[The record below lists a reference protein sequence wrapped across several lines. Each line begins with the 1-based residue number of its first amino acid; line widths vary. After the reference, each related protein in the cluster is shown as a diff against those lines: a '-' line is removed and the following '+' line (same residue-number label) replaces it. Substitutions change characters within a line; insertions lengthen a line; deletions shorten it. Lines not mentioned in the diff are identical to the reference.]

1 MAGKGSAGGA
11 LGAMFG
17 AGDVAGF
24 MGLPE
29 ARLEDLR
36 AAQVVILG
44 APGCTPYP
52 TVGFYCAG
60 GPAAIRAGGAA
71 YAANLAHMNFDL
83 GAPVLPHGAQ
93 VVDAGD
99 LALDDRDGAANR
111 DRLRAAVAQI
121 LAIGAVPVLIGGDDS
136 LPIPMLQ
143 ALEAGVA
150 GGGPLTILQIDAHID
165 WREEVGGERW
175 GLSSTMRRASE
186 MGHVARIIQVGSRG
200 IGSARPGDYQAAL
213 DAGVT
218 FVPARE
224 VAESG
229 IARALS
235 LIPEGARVAICL
247 DVDALDPAIMPAVIG
262 RTAGGLSY
270 WQVFEL
276 IAGVAAKAR
285 IVAFDMVEFMP
296 DRDIDGQGALVAAQ
310 LLAGTIGIL
319 ARQEAGA

>member
-165 WREEVGGERW
+165 WRDEVGGERW

-186 MGHVARIIQVGSRG
+186 MGHVARIVQVGSRG

-235 LIPEGARVAICL
+235 LIPEGARVVICL

>member
-1 MAGKGSAGGA
+1 MAGTAGGA

-17 AGDVAGF
+17 AAEVAGF

-29 ARLEDLR
+29 ARLDALGGAR
-36 AAQVVILG
+36 VVVLG

-52 TVGFYCAG
+52 SVGFYCAG
-60 GPAAIRAGGAA
+60 GPQAIRAGAAA

-83 GAPVLPHGAQ
+83 GAPVLPHLAP

-99 LALDDRDGAANR
+99 LAMDLADPAGNR
-111 DRLRAAVAQI
+111 DRLRAAVAQV
-121 LAIGAVPVLIGGDDS
+121 LAAGAVPVLIGGDDS
-136 LPIPMLQ
+136 LPIPLLQ
-143 ALEAGVA
+143 ALEGQ
-150 GGGPLTILQIDAHID
+150 GPLTILQIDAHID
-165 WREEVGGERW
+165 WRDEVGGERW

-186 MGHVARIIQVGSRG
+186 MGHVERIIQVGQRG
-200 IGSARPGDYQAAL
+200 IGSARPGDHQAAQ
-213 DAGVT
+213 DWGVQ

-224 VAESG
+224 VAETG

-235 LIPEGARVAICL
+235 LIPAGARVVICL
-247 DVDALDPAIMPAVIG
+247 DVDALDPAVMPAVIG

-296 DRDIDGQGALVAAQ
+296 ERDVDGQGALVAAQ
-310 LLAGTIGIL
+310 LLAGTIGLL
-319 ARQEAGA
+319 ARQEMGA

>member
-1 MAGKGSAGGA
+1 MAGTAGGA

-17 AGDVAGF
+17 AGKVAGF
-24 MGLPE
+24 MGLSE
-29 ARLEDLR
+29 ARLDDLGG
-36 AAQVVILG
+36 AQVVVLG

-52 TVGFYCAG
+52 AVGFYCAG
-60 GPAAIRAGGAA
+60 GPAAIRAGAAA

-83 GAPVLPHGAQ
+83 GTQVLPHGAR

-99 LALDDRDGAANR
+99 LAMNPADPAGNR
-111 DRLRAAVAQI
+111 DRLRAAVGQV
-121 LAIGAVPVLIGGDDS
+121 LAAGAVPVLLGGDDS

-143 ALEAGVA
+143 ALEGQ
-150 GGGPLTILQIDAHID
+150 GPLTILQIDAHID

-186 MGHVARIIQVGSRG
+186 MGHVARIIQVGQRG
-200 IGSARPGDYQAAL
+200 IGSARPGDHQAAL
-213 DAGVT
+213 DWGVH

-224 VAESG
+224 VAADG

-235 LIPEGARVAICL
+235 LIPSGARVVICL
-247 DVDALDPAIMPAVIG
+247 DVDALDPAVMPAVIG
-262 RTAGGLSY
+262 RTAGGLGY

-296 DRDIDGQGALVAAQ
+296 ERDMDGQGALVAAQ
-310 LLAGTIGIL
+310 LLAGTLGIL
-319 ARQEAGA
+319 AQQEMAR